1 MAYKR
6 DLGTPLAPT
15 FGDDKKKKKK
25 KKKKPT
31 PVSTLK
37 KITKDGNTTTTI
49 TRHPSGEVTKSVLT
63 KKMKSINN

>member
-1 MAYKR
+1 MDYNSY
-6 DLGTPLAPT
+6 T
-15 FGDDKKKKKK
+15 FKNKVVDRLMDDDKKKKKK
-25 KKKKPT
+25 KST

>member
-15 FGDDKKKKKK
+15 FGDDKKQK

-37 KITKDGNTTTTI
+37 QTIKKGNTTTTI
-49 TRHPSGEVTKSVLT
+49 TRHPGGAVTKSVLT
-63 KKMKSINN
+63 KKMKSENK

>member
-25 KKKKPT
+25 PT

-37 KITKDGNTTTTI
+37 KITKKGNTTTTI
-49 TRHPSGEVTKSVLT
+49 TRHPSGAVTKSVLT
-63 KKMKSINN
+63 KKMKKKNQ